1 MTRQLLLGLSALAL
15 AACDGADTEEDA
27 EVSTMQAET
36 EASAAAMQEEGPTA
50 EQPILLDDPDGTRI
64 TLREAVAGSWR
75 SDADRARDEFR
86 NPEETL
92 EFFGVEPSDTVV
104 EVWPGGG
111 WYTDI
116 IAPYLAGGGGE
127 LYLAGFPEDSDN
139 PRVRQAVE
147 NLKQRFSDE
156 DQYGDVNFTVLTS
169 EEQDIAP
176 AGSADVV
183 LTFRNIHNFVM
194 GGWGDD
200 AFAAFYDALKPGGT
214 LGVVDHRLPEDA
226 DKEREMS
233 SGYLKVATVRE
244 LAENAGFVFDGSS
257 EINANPDDD
266 TDHPFGVWT
275 LPPNSRTQ
283 DRNGEAPEGFDPE
296 EYRAI
301 GESDRMTLRFTKPV
315 EPEESLL
322 E

>member
-1 MTRQLLLGLSALAL
+1 MFLLSLSALAL
-15 AACDGADTEEDA
+15 TACGDDVETDEEVVVEDTEIIEMDD
-27 EVSTMQAET
+27 QPP
-36 EASAAAMQEEGPTA
+36 QA
-50 EQPILLDDPDGTRI
+50 EQPILLDDPDGTEMS
-64 TLREAVAGSWR
+64 LNEAVAGTWR
-75 SDADRARDEFR
+75 SDADRVRDSSR
-86 NPEETL
+86 NPVETL
-92 EFFGVEPSDTVV
+92 EFFGVEPTDTVV
-104 EVWPGGG
+104 EIWPGGG

-116 IAPYLAGGGGE
+116 LAPYLAAGGGQ
-127 LYLAGFPEDSDN
+127 LYLAGFPEDDEN

-147 NLKQRFSDE
+147 NLKSRFSDQE
-156 DQYGDVNFTVLTS
+156 RYGDIGFTVLTG

-176 AGSADVV
+176 AGSADVI

-194 GGWGDD
+194 GGWGEE

-226 DKEREMS
+226 DQEREMS
-233 SGYLKVATVRE
+233 SGYLKVSTVRQ
-244 LAENAGFVFDGSS
+244 LAENAGFVFDAAS
-257 EINANPDDD
+257 EINANPADD
-266 TDHPFGVWT
+266 TEHPFGVWT

-301 GESDRMTLRFTKPV
+301 GESDRMTLRFTKPID
-315 EPEESLL
+315 PEESLL